1 MGCQALLQ
9 GIFLT
14 QGLNLCLL
22 SLLHW
27 QVGSLPLG
35 PPGGST
41 SGKEPACQCRRDVRD
56 SGSIPGSG
64 ISPGGG
70 HGNPLQFPCLEKPMV
85 RGAWRA
91 TVHWVTKSQR
101 QLKQL
106 GMHTQCITLYYSCKK
121 YQHLDAPEPWFP
133 SLSCFSPKAGVS
145 SYIRGREWKGFAGG
159 VRGISNGVEAEKC
172 RV

>member
-1 MGCQALLQ
+1 MGCQAFLQ

-14 QGLNLCLL
+14 RGLNLCLL

-27 QVGSLPLG
+27 QVGSLP
-35 PPGGST
+35 GGSP
-41 SGKEPACQCRRDVRD
+41 SGKEPACQCRKDVRD

-64 ISPGGG
+64 ISPGGR
-70 HGNPLQFPCLEKPMV
+70 HGNTLQYSCLEKPMV
-85 RGAWRA
+85 RGSWRA
-91 TVHWVTKSQR
+91 TVHWVAKSR
-101 QLKQL
+101 TQLKQL

-121 YQHLDAPEPWFP
+121 YHLDAPEPWFP
-133 SLSCFSPKAGVS
+133 SLSCFCPKAGVS
-145 SYIRGREWKGFAGG
+145 PYIRGRAWKGVAGG